1 MISVLDGQT
10 LRQEYETL
18 LDEGAADKS
27 KIDENLS
34 RLRELV
40 LLKGFPPET
49 QEERRRL
56 DDAITLRGRVWKIL
70 LRVRKTHPNK
80 YEELINKGPSP
91 CDDVIVLD
99 ASRTLNNET
108 EFRERVTNEK
118 LIRVLNAWQ
127 HYLNKRGHQ
136 ESYIQGVNCY
146 TAPFL
151 YVMPE
156 LDAFHC
162 LCKLMKWHCPLYL
175 KAGTNN
181 MPGVYKGVTLFGE
194 ILAEMDPEISRYL
207 QSKNMIP
214 ETYAFSTVHGMN
226 ISLSPYTE
234 WLQLWDVAL
243 CLGVHLHLMFAVARV
258 LLIREQLF
266 KAEHP
271 NDYLGHKRWPAL
283 QARTVINV
291 GMQIVR
297 CLPENL
303 YTSVLYHPFNDDVD
317 DALPQS
323 EETIGGN

>member
-1 MISVLDGQT
+1 MISVLDGHT

-18 LDEGAADKS
+18 LEEGSSDPS

-34 RLRELV
+34 KLRELV
-40 LLKGFPPET
+40 LIKGFPPET

-56 DDAITLRGRVWKIL
+56 DDSITLRGRVWKIL
-70 LRVRKTHPNK
+70 LRVRKTYPEK
-80 YEELINKGPSP
+80 YEEFVNKGPSP
-91 CDDVIVLD
+91 CDDNILLD
-99 ASRTLNNET
+99 ASRTLNNES

-127 HYLNKRGHQ
+127 HYLNKRGQ
-136 ESYIQGVNCY
+136 EESYCQGVNCY
-146 TAPFL
+146 AAPFL

-175 KAGTNN
+175 NARMHN
-181 MPGVYKGVTLFGE
+181 MPGVYKGVSLFGE
-194 ILAEMDPEISRYL
+194 ILDEMDPDLSKYL
-207 QSKNMIP
+207 NSKNMIP
-214 ETYAFSTVHGMN
+214 ETYAFSTVQGMN

-271 NDYLGHKRWPAL
+271 NDFLGHKRWPAL
-283 QARTVINV
+283 QARTIINV

-303 YTSVLYHPFNDDVD
+303 YTRVLYHPFNEDIDTSV
-317 DALPQS
+317 PEQ
-323 EETIGGN
+323 IGEN